1 MKSAAISFAE
11 RTTIRGGGKNSAF
24 WNYVNEIFPPEAL
37 AKKHLVGEE
46 RARFSRELVK
56 TRDLAEKSKDP
67 KEKRRA
73 RKEYEELRRNS
84 VELNLL
90 FILSC
95 AAHYSTSVPK
105 ERYGDLIQECV
116 IGWNKSLENFNP
128 EKGSMTTHV
137 ASWIYQAVQR
147 SIFNDCIVH
156 VPQYLYERGFRLE
169 KSALVSLDTPL
180 YNDNPEGRR
189 KSLKTFEDYLVD
201 EDSADAFDF
210 VQSSETSQIVR
221 AALSVLNP
229 RERFIIT
236 RRFGLRGRPE
246 GETLNSIGDAMG
258 CTKERV
264 RQIERVALERLRSR
278 IGIKVKHTVTEKV
291 QLRVIQGGGE

>member
-11 RTTIRGGGKNSAF
+11 RTT
-24 WNYVNEIFPPEAL
+24 
-37 AKKHLVGEE
+37 
-46 RARFSRELVK
+46 
-56 TRDLAEKSKDP
+56 
-67 KEKRRA
+67 
-73 RKEYEELRRNS
+73 
-84 VELNLL
+84 
-90 FILSC
+90 
-95 AAHYSTSVPK
+95 
-105 ERYGDLIQECV
+105 
-116 IGWNKSLENFNP
+116 
-128 EKGSMTTHV
+128 
-137 ASWIYQAVQR
+137 
-147 SIFNDCIVH
+147 
-156 VPQYLYERGFRLE
+156 
-169 KSALVSLDTPL
+169 
-180 YNDNPEGRR
+180 
-189 KSLKTFEDYLVD
+189 EDYLVD

-236 RRFGLRGRPE
+236 RRFGLKGRPE

-278 IGIKVKHTVTEKV
+278 IGTKVKRTVTEKV